1 MNENPQETFLAES
14 RELLQDMEDALLQ
27 LENAPDDPDLINA
40 MFRAAH
46 TIKGTSGVFSYDDVE
61 AFTHVVENVMEALR
75 GGHLEVDS
83 ELIALMLECND
94 HIGRLVDL
102 AVNEEP
108 LPDSLKLTDGML
120 LERLRV
126 YLDEEPEDKE
136 EQALAPQVVEVE
148 TIIDSRRVET
158 DYWHISL
165 RFAKDVLRN
174 GMDPLSF
181 LRYLGRLG
189 NLVHVTTLCDA
200 MPSLKEMDAEENYLG
215 FEIVFNSEA
224 SKADIEQ
231 VFEFVREDCDI
242 EILPPKANIS
252 IYADLIRSLPE
263 DEMRMGDI
271 LVQSGALTQ
280 RELEESLN
288 FQKNQSVSGTES
300 PKLGDVLVEK
310 HVVHKEVVDAALS
323 KQSSVAE
330 KKGIS
335 STGRWLRVDSEKL
348 DTLINLVGELVIA
361 EAGTHLRAKDLD
373 DEPLQESL
381 SLMNRLVE
389 EIRDS
394 ALRLRMVQI
403 GETFNRFQRVVRDV
417 SKELNKD
424 IRLDISGAET
434 ELDKTVVERIA
445 DPLMHLVRNAMD
457 HGIESAAERQ
467 ASGKSVQG
475 VLSLNSYHDSG
486 SIVIEV
492 ADDGKGLNREVIYN
506 KAMEKGLI
514 AEGTVLTEQETY
526 RLIFEPGF
534 STATQVTN
542 LSGRGVGMDVV
553 NRNIQALRGTA
564 DVDSIEGQGTTVSI
578 RLPLTLAI
586 IDGFLVRVGES
597 SYVVPLDM
605 VKECIELTEEE
616 RQHTNSEGYINL
628 RGEVLPFLRMREVFE
643 ETEANRN
650 EREAIVV
657 VQYGG
662 QKAGF
667 VVDELLG
674 EFQTVIKPL
683 GKIFSQLKGI
693 SGATILG
700 SGDVAVIL
708 DVPNLVQ
715 KAKSLGMSS
724 KPYLDNG
731 QATDG
736 LTIH

>member
-1 MNENPQETFLAES
+1 MSENPQETFLAES

-27 LENAPDDPDLINA
+27 LENSPDDPDLINA

-61 AFTHVVENVMEALR
+61 AFTHVVENVLESLR
-75 GGHLEVDS
+75 GGNLEIDS
-83 ELIALMLECND
+83 DLIALMLECND
-94 HIGRLVDL
+94 HIGQLVDL
-102 AVNEEP
+102 AVNEKSV
-108 LPDSLKLTDGML
+108 PDSLKLTDSML
-120 LERLRV
+120 LERLRA
-126 YLDEEPEDKE
+126 YLDEEPEETED
-136 EQALAPQVVEVE
+136 QAIATQTGQVE
-148 TIIDSRRVET
+148 TIDDGRTVET
-158 DYWHISL
+158 DNWHISL
-165 RFAKDVLRN
+165 RFNKDVLKN

-189 NLVHVTTLCDA
+189 ELKHVTTICDA

-215 FEIVFNSEA
+215 FEVAFNSEA

-231 VFEFVREDCDI
+231 VFEFVREDCDLN
-242 EILPPKANIS
+242 ILPPKANIA

-263 DEMRMGDI
+263 DEMRVGDI
-271 LVQSGALTQ
+271 LVKSGALTQ
-280 RELEESLN
+280 RELEDAISS
-288 FQKNQSVSGTES
+288 QQNQAVSGTES
-300 PKLGDVLVEK
+300 TKLGDVLVESN
-310 HVVHKEVVDAALS
+310 VVYKEVVDAALN
-323 KQSSVAE
+323 KQTDVKE

-335 STGRWLRVDSEKL
+335 GTGRWLRVDSEKL

-361 EAGTHLRAKDLD
+361 EAGSHLRAKDLD

-417 SKELNKD
+417 SKELNKA
-424 IRLDISGAET
+424 ITLDISGAET
-434 ELDKTVVERIA
+434 ELDKTVVEKIA

-467 ASGKSVQG
+467 ATDKPTQG
-475 VLSLNSYHDSG
+475 VLSLNSFHDSG

-492 ADDGKGLNREVIYN
+492 SDDGKGLNRDAIYN
-506 KAMEKGLI
+506 KAVEKGLI
-514 AEGTVLTEQETY
+514 LDGAVLSDKEIY

-534 STATQVTN
+534 STAAQVTN

-553 NRNIQALRGTA
+553 KRNIQALRGTV
-564 DVDSIEGQGTTVSI
+564 DVDSVEGQGTTVSI

-586 IDGFLVRVGES
+586 IDGFLVRVGDS

-605 VKECIELTEEE
+605 VQECIELSDEE
-616 RQHTNSEGYINL
+616 RQQTTSEGYINL
-628 RGEVLPFLRMREVFE
+628 RGAVLPFLRMREVFE
-643 ETEANRN
+643 EEEAGSH

-715 KAKSLGMSS
+715 RTIAKSGGQQVMSS
-724 KPYLDNG
+724 SVTD
-731 QATDG
+731 QAV
-736 LTIH
+736 LH

>member
-1 MNENPQETFLAES
+1 MSENPQETFLAES

-27 LENAPDDPDLINA
+27 LENSPDDPDLINA

-61 AFTHVVENVMEALR
+61 AFTHVVENVLESIR
-75 GGHLEVDS
+75 GGSLAIDS
-83 ELIALMLECND
+83 DLIALMLECND
-94 HIGRLVDL
+94 HIGQLVDL
-102 AVNEEP
+102 AVNEESV
-108 LPDSLKLTDGML
+108 PDSLKLTDGML
-120 LERLRV
+120 LERLRA
-126 YLDEEPEDKE
+126 YLDEEPEE
-136 EQALAPQVVEVE
+136 EEAQSIATQTGQVE
-148 TIIDSRRVET
+148 TIDDGRTVET
-158 DYWHISL
+158 DNWHISL
-165 RFAKDVLRN
+165 RFNKDVLKN

-189 NLVHVTTLCDA
+189 ELVHVTTLCDA
-200 MPSLKEMDAEENYLG
+200 MPPLKEMDAEENYLG
-215 FEIVFNSEA
+215 FEVVFSSEA

-231 VFEFVREDCDI
+231 VFEFVREDCDLN
-242 EILPPKANIS
+242 ILSPKANIA

-263 DEMRMGDI
+263 DEMRVGDI
-271 LVQSGALTQ
+271 LVKSGALTQ
-280 RELEESLN
+280 RELEEAIN
-288 FQKNQSVSGTES
+288 FQQKQSVSGSES
-300 PKLGDVLVEK
+300 SMLGEVLVEK
-310 HVVHKEVVDAALS
+310 HIVHKEVVDAALN
-323 KQSSVAE
+323 KQTSVKE

-335 STGRWLRVDSEKL
+335 GTGRWLRVDSEKL
-348 DTLINLVGELVIA
+348 DVLINLVGELVIA

-424 IRLDISGAET
+424 IILDISGAET
-434 ELDKTVVERIA
+434 ELDKTVVEKIA

-467 ASGKSVQG
+467 ASDKSGQG
-475 VLSLNSYHDSG
+475 VLSLNSFHDSG

-492 ADDGKGLNREVIYN
+492 ADDGKGLNRDVIYN
-506 KAMEKGLI
+506 KAVEKGLI
-514 AEGTVLTEQETY
+514 LEGAVLSDQEVY

-534 STATQVTN
+534 STAAQVTN

-553 NRNIQALRGTA
+553 KRNIQALRGTV
-564 DVDSIEGQGTTVSI
+564 DVDSIAGKGTTVSI

-605 VKECIELTEEE
+605 VQECIELTDEE
-616 RQHTNSEGYINL
+616 RQQTSSEGYINL

-643 ETEANRN
+643 DEEAGSH

-715 KAKSLGMSS
+715 RTIVKSG
-724 KPYLDNG
+724 G
-731 QATDG
+731 QQVSHNSTTEQTV
-736 LTIH
+736 LH